1 MLGTTHML
9 MRLLIILAS
18 TLLLCA
24 DLIIRAVRQG
34 SASPGAKGSHFL
46 KPHELYPVVIS
57 QLESFLYEKIDKLM
71 NTIAEIEAHAE
82 QFQQLGYRLT
92 EVSLYGNP
100 LPGLALELEPCSSSE
115 DAAFQELLHQKYESV
130 TFRLIVKLL
139 QHTARYQRQYQFR
152 GLTCKRVSIRL
163 DKEPSVQIVYQQK
176 PKGA

>member
-1 MLGTTHML
+1 MV

-18 TLLLCA
+18 ALVLVA
-24 DLIIRAVRQG
+24 DLIVRTVRRS
-34 SASPGAKGSHFL
+34 SAPLGTKGLHL
-46 KPHELYPVVIS
+46 IKPHELYPVVIS
-57 QLESFLYEKIDKLM
+57 QLESFLDEKIDKLM

-152 GLTCKRVSIRL
+152 GLSCKKISIRL
-163 DKEPSVQIVYQQK
+163 DKEPSVQIVYQQE